1 MLYPSSSYIQN
12 LFFKKEIQN
21 LPKISY
27 TVEEPM
33 YQEYLMIDSYDAK
46 CMI

>member
-27 TVEEPM
+27 TVERM

-46 CMI
+46 CKI